1 MPPRPPRSRA
11 LLAWD
16 LFMVYL
22 AIVNVLLIAF
32 DFTYFWARPFY
43 VEHLP
48 AVAELYDPVKG
59 VEPAPGASAGGG
71 PATEP
76 VRRLGPDGEPVDRF
90 WLVDLPFLLVFAV
103 ELFARWAAAVR
114 RRSFARWWLYPLVHW
129 YDVLGIVPAQQ
140 FRVFRL
146 FRLVSIYLRLKRS
159 EVVSVG
165 DDVVSRG
172 VAWLADAI
180 SEEVTDRVTVRV
192 LDLAQR
198 EVRAGALS
206 QVTRQAL
213 LPRRDEV
220 REHVVARLAKVLG
233 DPELHSRLGSFL
245 RVNLDRAVASS
256 PALRRVPLP
265 ESVLAPLV
273 RTVGEAVYDSI
284 VETLTASLAS
294 EEGRQALDA
303 VVDEVMEAF
312 TDTLGAGEIERLIE
326 ATVLDLLSEM
336 KAAVAVRRWAAGEAP
351 IPDAAAAVET
361 AEHPADAPPAADGP

>member
-1 MPPRPPRSRA
+1 MATTEAGPPRSPRSRA

-16 LFMVYL
+16 VFMAYL
-22 AIVNVLLIAF
+22 AIVNVLLIVF
-32 DFTYFWARPFY
+32 DTTYFWLRPLA

-48 AVAELYDPVKG
+48 SLVALYDPVKG
-59 VEPAPGASAGGG
+59 IALAPGGG
-71 PATEP
+71 PAVEP
-76 VRRLGPDGEPVDRF
+76 VRRLGPGGEPVDLF
-90 WLVDLPFLLVFAV
+90 WLVDLPFLLIFAA

-165 DDVVSRG
+165 DDAVSRG
-172 VAWLADAI
+172 VAWLADAV
-180 SEEVTDRVTVRV
+180 SEEVTDRVSLRV
-192 LDLAQR
+192 LELAQQ
-198 EVRAGALS
+198 EVRAGALA

-220 REHVVARLAKVLG
+220 RDQVVERLAAVLS
-233 DPELHSRLGSFL
+233 DPELHERLGSFL
-245 RVNLDRAVASS
+245 RVNLDRAVDAS

-265 ESVLAPLV
+265 DAVLAPLV
-273 RTVGEAVYDSI
+273 RTVGEVVYDSI

-294 EEGRQALDA
+294 DEGRQALSA

-312 TDTLGAGEIERLIE
+312 SETLGHGEIERLVE
-326 ATVLDLLSEM
+326 ATVLDLLEEM
-336 KAAVAVRRWAAGEAP
+336 KASVGVRRWASGTGMASAG
-351 IPDAAAAVET
+351 
-361 AEHPADAPPAADGP
+361 AADG

>member
-1 MPPRPPRSRA
+1 MSKRPPRARA

-16 LFMVYL
+16 VFMVYL

-32 DFTYFWARPFY
+32 DTTYFWLRPFW

-59 VEPAPGASAGGG
+59 VEPGPRGAPAV
-71 PATEP
+71 EP
-76 VRRLGPDGEPVDRF
+76 VRRQGPDGEPVDLF
-90 WLVDLPFLLVFAV
+90 WLVDLPFLLVFAA

-159 EVVSVG
+159 DVVSVG
-165 DDVVSRG
+165 DDAVSRG
-172 VAWLADAI
+172 VAWIADAV
-180 SEEVTDRVTVRV
+180 SEEVSDRVAVRI

-198 EVRAGALS
+198 EVRAGALA

-213 LPRRDEV
+213 LPRRAEV
-220 REHVVARLAKVLG
+220 REQVVGRLAAVLS
-233 DPELHSRLGSFL
+233 DPELHARLGSFL
-245 RVNLDRAVASS
+245 RVNLDRAVEAS

-265 ESVLAPLV
+265 DSVLAPLV
-273 RTVGEAVYDSI
+273 RTVGEVVYDSI
-284 VETLTASLAS
+284 VETLTASLAT
-294 EEGRQALDA
+294 EDGREALSA
-303 VVDEVMEAF
+303 VVDEVMEVF
-312 TDTLGAGEIERLIE
+312 GETLGHGEIERLVE
-326 ATVLDLLSEM
+326 ATVLDLLEEM
-336 KAAVAVRRWAAGEAP
+336 KASVAVRRWAVGEPAP
-351 IPDAAAAVET
+351 AAAA
-361 AEHPADAPPAADGP
+361 APSPAPPS

>member
-43 VEHLP
+43 VERLP
-48 AVAELYDPVKG
+48 AVAELYDPIKG
-59 VEPAPGASAGGG
+59 VEATVGTAPSGGG
-71 PATEP
+71 PDAEA
-76 VRRLGPDGEPVDRF
+76 VRRLGPDGEQVDRF

-103 ELFARWAAAVR
+103 ELFARWGAAVR

-146 FRLVSIYLRLKRS
+146 FRLVSIYLRLRRS
-159 EVVSVG
+159 HVVSVG

-172 VAWLADAI
+172 VAWLADAV

-198 EVRAGALS
+198 EVAAGALS

-220 REHVVARLAKVLG
+220 RRHVVERLATVLS
-233 DPELHSRLGSFL
+233 DPELHERLGSFL
-245 RVNLDRAVASS
+245 RLNLDAAVASS

-265 ESVLAPLV
+265 DAVLAPLV
-273 RTVGEAVYDSI
+273 RTVGEAVYDAI
-284 VETLTASLAS
+284 VETLTASLAT
-294 EEGRQALDA
+294 EEGRRALDA

-312 TDTLGAGEIERLIE
+312 TDTLGHGEVERLIE
-326 ATVLDLLSEM
+326 ATVLDLLAEM
-336 KAAVAVRRWAAGEAP
+336 KAAVAVRRWAVDEAG
-351 IPDAAAAVET
+351 
-361 AEHPADAPPAADGP
+361 GR

>member
-1 MPPRPPRSRA
+1 MSSRPPRSRA

-32 DFTYFWARPFY
+32 DTTYFWVRPFY
-43 VEHLP
+43 VERLP
-48 AVAELYDPVKG
+48 AVVGLYDPVKG
-59 VEPAPGASAGGG
+59 VEPAADGAA
-71 PATEP
+71 PAAEP
-76 VRRLGPDGEPVDRF
+76 VRRRGADGEPVDRF
-90 WLVDLPFLLVFAV
+90 WLVDLPFLLFFAA

-114 RRSFARWWLYPLVHW
+114 RRSFARWWLYPLIHW

-159 EVVSVG
+159 DVVSVG

-172 VAWLADAI
+172 VAWLADAV

-220 REHVVARLAKVLG
+220 RRQIVARLAQVLS
-233 DPELHSRLGSFL
+233 DPELHARLGSFL
-245 RVNLDRAVASS
+245 RLNLDGAVASS

-265 ESVLAPLV
+265 DTVLAPLV

-284 VETLTASLAS
+284 VETLTASLAK

-312 TDTLGAGEIERLIE
+312 TTTLGHGEIERLIE
-326 ATVLDLLSEM
+326 ATVLDLLAEM
-336 KAAVAVRRWAAGEAP
+336 KAAVAVRRWAVGEA
-351 IPDAAAAVET
+351 DGLGGTAAVG
-361 AEHPADAPPAADGP
+361 AAPDGAVPNDAPRSASRA

>member
-1 MPPRPPRSRA
+1 MSSRPPRSRA

-16 LFMVYL
+16 VFMVYL

-32 DFTYFWARPFY
+32 DATYFWVRPFY
-43 VEHLP
+43 VERLP
-48 AVAELYDPVKG
+48 AVVALYDPVKG
-59 VEPAPGASAGGG
+59 VEPAADGAA
-71 PATEP
+71 PAAEP
-76 VRRLGPDGEPVDRF
+76 VRRRGPDGEPVDRF
-90 WLVDLPFLLVFAV
+90 WLVDLPFLLFFAA
-103 ELFARWAAAVR
+103 ELFARWGAAVR

-159 EVVSVG
+159 DVVSVG

-172 VAWLADAI
+172 VAWIADAV

-220 REHVVARLAKVLG
+220 RRQIVARLAQVLS
-233 DPELHSRLGSFL
+233 DPELHARLGSFL
-245 RVNLDRAVASS
+245 RLNLDGAVASS

-265 ESVLAPLV
+265 DTVLAPLV

-284 VETLTASLAS
+284 VETLTASLAT

-312 TDTLGAGEIERLIE
+312 TTTLGHGEIEQLIE
-326 ATVLDLLSEM
+326 ATVLDLLAEM
-336 KAAVAVRRWAAGEAP
+336 KAAVAVRRWAVGDADG
-351 IPDAAAAVET
+351 AAAPPGAA
-361 AEHPADAPPAADGP
+361 AEAAEPADAGGA

>member
-1 MPPRPPRSRA
+1 MSSRPPRSRA

-32 DFTYFWARPFY
+32 DATYFWVRPYY
-43 VEHLP
+43 VERLP

-59 VEPAPGASAGGG
+59 VEAAVGTAPGGG
-71 PATEP
+71 PAVEP
-76 VRRLGPDGEPVDRF
+76 VRRRGPDGEPVDRF
-90 WLVDLPFLLVFAV
+90 WLVDLPFLLFFAA
-103 ELFARWAAAVR
+103 ELFARWGAAVR

-159 EVVSVG
+159 DVVSVG

-172 VAWLADAI
+172 VSWLADAVT
-180 SEEVTDRVTVRV
+180 EELTDRVTLRV

-206 QVTRQAL
+206 QITRQAL

-220 REHVVARLAKVLG
+220 RRHVVARLAEVLS
-233 DPELHSRLGSFL
+233 DPELHARLGSFL
-245 RVNLDRAVASS
+245 RINLDGAVASS

-265 ESVLAPLV
+265 DAVLAPLV
-273 RTVGEAVYDSI
+273 RTVGEAVYDAI
-284 VETLTASLAS
+284 VETLTASLATA
-294 EEGRQALDA
+294 EGRQALDA

-312 TDTLGAGEIERLIE
+312 TDTLGAGEIEKLIE

-336 KAAVAVRRWAAGEAP
+336 KAAVAVQRWAAGEA
-351 IPDAAAAVET
+351 AV
-361 AEHPADAPPAADGP
+361 AESAPPAAGGA

>member
-1 MPPRPPRSRA
+1 MTSPPPRSRA

-16 LFMVYL
+16 VFMAYL

-32 DFTYFWARPFY
+32 DATYFWARPFY
-43 VEHLP
+43 VERLP

-59 VEPAPGASAGGG
+59 VEPAGGG
-71 PATEP
+71 GAAAEP
-76 VRRLGPDGEPVDRF
+76 VRRRGPDGEPVDHF
-90 WLVDLPFLLVFAV
+90 WLVDLPFLLFFAA

-114 RRSFARWWLYPLVHW
+114 RRSIERWWLYPLVHW

-159 EVVSVG
+159 HVVSVG

-172 VAWLADAI
+172 VAWLADAV

-198 EVRAGALS
+198 EVAAGALS

-220 REHVVARLAKVLG
+220 RRHVVERLATVLS
-233 DPELHSRLGSFL
+233 DPELHERLGSFL
-245 RVNLDRAVASS
+245 RLNLDAAVASS

-265 ESVLAPLV
+265 DAVLAPLV
-273 RTVGEAVYDSI
+273 RTVGEAVYDAS
-284 VETLTASLAS
+284 VETLTASLAT
-294 EEGRQALDA
+294 EEGRRALDA

-312 TDTLGAGEIERLIE
+312 TDTLGHGEVERLIE
-326 ATVLDLLSEM
+326 ATVLDLLAEM
-336 KAAVAVRRWAAGEAP
+336 KAAVAVRRWAVDEAG
-351 IPDAAAAVET
+351 
-361 AEHPADAPPAADGP
+361 GR